1 MQSLDLQVCRQARD
15 WLWEGQGVWLCT
27 VLHTF
32 GSAPRGPG
40 AMLVALASGE
50 LKGSLSGGCVEE
62 DFIARLMAGGFDP
75 VNQVVRYGDGGLA
88 PTRAL
93 PCGGVLDI
101 LLEYLPAGGEANTH
115 LAALEQA
122 LDGGELL
129 TRSVTLGGQQRHISP
144 GSMGQERV
152 QRDGAQ
158 VLIRLGA
165 VQKLLLAGW
174 SPVAEYCATFALAL
188 GFEVVLCEPRSEVL
202 ETVEL
207 PGVEV
212 IEVLPAV
219 YIANGGCHRA
229 TAVVALTHDPRLDD
243 LTLMEAVRTEAF
255 YIGAMGSHRTSD
267 KRRERLA
274 RVGGLAEPALQRLH
288 APIGLHLGSK
298 TPAEIAIA
306 VIADILRVANGI
318 SPGQLAASLTPRGI
332 QRQMALQR

>member
-1 MQSLDLQVCRQARD
+1 M
-15 WLWEGQGVWLCT
+15 WLAQGHGVWLCT
-27 VLHTF
+27 VLATF

-40 AMLVALASGE
+40 AMLVALTSGE

-62 DFIARLMAGGFDP
+62 DFIARLVAGGFDP
-75 VNQVVRYGDGGLA
+75 VNQVVRYGAGGLA
-88 PTRAL
+88 PSRAL

-101 LLEYLPAGGEANTH
+101 LLEYLPAGAEAEADEH
-115 LAALEQA
+115 FAALEQA
-122 LDGGELL
+122 LDGAELL
-129 TRSVTLGGQQRHISP
+129 SRVVTLGHQQRHVAP
-144 GSMGQERV
+144 GGMGQERV

-158 VLIRLGA
+158 VVIRVGA

-212 IEVLPAV
+212 IEILPAV

-274 RVGGLAEPALQRLH
+274 RVGGLAEPALQRVH